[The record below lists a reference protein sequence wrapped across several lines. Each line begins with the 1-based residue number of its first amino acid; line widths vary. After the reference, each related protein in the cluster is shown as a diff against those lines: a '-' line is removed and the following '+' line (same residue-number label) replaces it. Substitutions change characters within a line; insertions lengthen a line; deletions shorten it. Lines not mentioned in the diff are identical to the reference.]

1 MHHRPR
7 TPLTLA
13 ALTALALPL
22 AACGEDSPA
31 AADGPVPLTIATWAN
46 DTEAGELDAILDE
59 LNGSQDTYRLE
70 QMVIPG
76 GEYYTKLQTMIAG
89 RQSPDLFWLS
99 QEYVPAYAANETLT
113 DLTGLVEDLVDLDD
127 YLPGSLD
134 AATVDGALH
143 GLPWIGQPYVV
154 YYNADRFADAGL
166 PAPEADWTWDDFRD
180 TARTLTDGDRWG
192 YATTGTPP
200 VALYAWGEGGDYVDA
215 DGEIVIDSPETVA
228 GLTLAHEIANDA
240 TATMPQAQ
248 AQSRGV
254 ESAFV
259 DGTVAMMA
267 GGAADDIERKVAES
281 SAPFEVGMAVMPA
294 GSVAQVTFNWTAS
307 TVLSAG
313 VADTDAGVAALTDLT
328 HAMFDWKIPAPVA
341 SRVGDI
347 AQVNP
352 DKSYAVDVVTRS
364 AEIARGFHNLPQQN
378 ELGTVLWEH
387 LEGPILTDGDGKG
400 VGDLAELAS
409 ATAERMRSIVE
420 R

>member
-1 MHHRPR
+1 MRHRLLP
-7 TPLTLA
+7 PAAALAALALTLA
-13 ALTALALPL
+13 A
-22 AACGEDSPA
+22 CGGSPGGG
-31 AADGPVPLTIATWAN
+31 DDGGPVTLTIATWAN
-46 DTEAGELDAILDE
+46 DTEADELDAILEE
-59 LNGSQDTYRLE
+59 LNAAQDAYHLE
-70 QMVIPG
+70 QMVVPG

-99 QEYVPAYAANETLT
+99 QEYVPAYAANGTLT
-113 DLTGLVEDLVDLDD
+113 ELTGLVDDRVDLAD

-134 AATVDGALH
+134 PATVDGALY

-154 YYNADRFADAGL
+154 YYNADRFAEAGL
-166 PAPEADWTWDDFRD
+166 PAPEQDWTWDAFRE

-215 DGEIVIDSPETVA
+215 SGEVVLDSPETVA
-228 GLTLAHEIANDA
+228 GLTLAHEIANDP
-240 TATMPQAQ
+240 TTTMPQAQ

-259 DGTVAMMA
+259 DGTVAMMV

-281 SAPFEVGMAVMPA
+281 GAPFEVGMALMPA
-294 GSVAQVTFNWTAS
+294 GSVEQVTFNWTAS

-313 VADTDAGVAALTDLT
+313 ADTDAGVAAITDLT
-328 HAMFDWKIPAPVA
+328 QAMFDWKIPAPVA

-347 AQVNP
+347 AEVNP
-352 DKSYAVDVVTRS
+352 AKAYAVDVVTRS

-378 ELGTVLWEH
+378 ELGTVIWEQ

-400 VGDLAELAS
+400 VGDLAELA
-409 ATAERMRSIVE
+409 AETADRMREIVE

>member
-1 MHHRPR
+1 MRHRLL
-7 TPLTLA
+7 TPAALLA
-13 ALTALALPL
+13 ALALSL
-22 AACGEDSPA
+22 AACGDSPGDDDG
-31 AADGPVPLTIATWAN
+31 DGPVTLTIATWAN
-46 DTEAGELDAILDE
+46 DTEADELDAILDE
-59 LNGSQDTYRLE
+59 LNAAQDVYRLE
-70 QMVIPG
+70 QMVVPG

-99 QEYVPAYAANETLT
+99 QEYVPAYAANGTLT
-113 DLTGLVEDLVDLDD
+113 DLTGLVDDRVDLAD

-134 AATVDGALH
+134 PATVDGALY

-154 YYNADRFADAGL
+154 YFNADRFAEAGL
-166 PAPEADWTWDDFRD
+166 PAPDEDWGWDAFRE

-215 DGEIVIDSPETVA
+215 DGEVVLDSPEAVA

-240 TATMPQAQ
+240 TMTMPQAQ

-259 DGTVAMMA
+259 DGTVAMMV

-281 SAPFEVGMAVMPA
+281 DAPFEVGMAVMPA
-294 GSVAQVTFNWTAS
+294 GSVEQVTFNWTAS

-313 VADTDAGVAALTDLT
+313 ADTDAGVAAITDLT
-328 HAMFDWKIPAPVA
+328 QAMFDWKIPAPVA

-352 DKSYAVDVVTRS
+352 AKAYAVDVVTRS

-378 ELGTVLWEH
+378 ELGTVIWEQ

-400 VGDLAELAS
+400 VGDLAELA
-409 ATAERMRSIVE
+409 AETADRMREILE